1 LLIAQ
6 LVATRVANAHPREA
20 TVERTVSA
28 RPKATVY
35 VDYLQNV
42 LGKSVAAA
50 YAVRARPGAT
60 VSTPLE
66 WGELTSKL
74 DPRDFTIETVGER
87 FARVGDLWASA
98 MSERNTAATPQSA
111 PFAARA
117 GDDGRGLSRG
127 RECEGN
133 SVDGSA
139 ALDHPAPA
147 DSRPLVQESEAA
159 ALWSVSFPHA
169 RFLHCASRSRFAV

>member
-1 LLIAQ
+1 MGFGPAWRRWRSRAPPEAALLIAQ
-6 LVATRVANAHPREA
+6 LVATHVANAHAREA

-66 WGELTSKL
+66 WNELTPKL

-87 FARVGDLWASA
+87 FARVRDWWAKPI
-98 MSERNTAATPQSA
+98 SERNTAAA
-111 PFAARA
+111 L
-117 GDDGRGLSRG
+117 RGLTKR
-127 RECEGN
+127 
-133 SVDGSA
+133 
-139 ALDHPAPA
+139 
-147 DSRPLVQESEAA
+147 
-159 ALWSVSFPHA
+159 
-169 RFLHCASRSRFAV
+169 

>member
-1 LLIAQ
+1 M
-6 LVATRVANAHPREA
+6 
-20 TVERTVSA
+20 SA

-66 WGELTSKL
+66 WNELTPTL

-87 FARVGDLWASA
+87 FARVGDIWSRALAS
-98 MSERNTAATPQSA
+98 RNTT
-111 PFAARA
+111 A
-117 GDDGRGLSRG
+117 GLKTLTKR
-127 RECEGN
+127 
-133 SVDGSA
+133 
-139 ALDHPAPA
+139 
-147 DSRPLVQESEAA
+147 
-159 ALWSVSFPHA
+159 
-169 RFLHCASRSRFAV
+169 